1 MDIDLDMSVLD
12 LDDSRQEALNYKQ
25 VTLTCPNNHPVSVR
39 LMRGSGSSTIHC
51 PECQELVDPR
61 LPES

>member
-12 LDDSRQEALNYKQ
+12 LDAGRQEALNNRQ
-25 VTLTCPNNHPVSVR
+25 VTMSCPNNHSVPVR
-39 LMRGSGSSTIHC
+39 LTRGSGSSTIYC
-51 PECQELVDPR
+51 PECKELVEPR